1 MSRWLTNKWE
11 SLKNWG
17 LYAGRSSKEF
27 MVEWNMYS
35 VQTFRYIII
44 YAVFHV
50 VKAHNAVARQKWF
63 LIVRLRTVANK

>member
-17 LYAGRSSKEF
+17 LNAGRSSKEF

-35 VQTFRYIII
+35 AQTYVKFYFMPFSATLRRKM
-44 YAVFHV
+44 AWHV
-50 VKAHNAVARQKWF
+50 KSGS
-63 LIVRLRTVANK
+63 